1 MLSRVQDSLS
11 RVTAVQ
17 AAAACSV
24 AVGACSFMVSYS
36 DLSGLAE
43 KFSTAHP
50 WSIPLVVDGLVIGA
64 TIAAAAFRAGGRKAY
79 AWALL
84 SFGAL
89 LSIAGN
95 GLAAW
100 YNSGSPIGVSISAV
114 PPLVL
119 LLITHLTMMLWS
131 ESNEKAEQPAA
142 KEAAPVVEETT
153 PALIETSAR
162 TDVDRTTELLPVEVL
177 EGASAA

>member
-1 MLSRVQDSLS
+1 MLTRAQDTLS

-17 AAAACSV
+17 AAATCSV
-24 AVGACSFMVSYS
+24 AVGAFSFLVSYS

-64 TIAAAAFRAGGRKAY
+64 TIAAAAFKSRGRKAY
-79 AWALL
+79 AWSLL

-100 YNSGSPIGVSISAV
+100 YNSGSWIGVSISAV

-131 ESNEKAEQPAA
+131 ESKDTAARATESVSTMAVSSPLRIEAEPTTEMLAVESV
-142 KEAAPVVEETT
+142 EAAP
-153 PALIETSAR
+153 
-162 TDVDRTTELLPVEVL
+162 
-177 EGASAA
+177 AA

>member
-1 MLSRVQDSLS
+1 MLARAQDTLSRI
-11 RVTAVQ
+11 TAVQ
-17 AAAACSV
+17 AAATCSV
-24 AVGACSFMVSYS
+24 AVGAFSFLVSYS

-43 KFSTAHP
+43 RFHTAHP

-64 TIAAAAFRAGGRKAY
+64 TIAAAAFRKRGRKAY

-100 YNSGSPIGVSISAV
+100 YNSGSWIGVSISAV

-119 LLITHLTMMLWS
+119 LLITHLTMMLWA
-131 ESNEKAEQPAA
+131 ESKETAEAPVAETA
-142 KEAAPVVEETT
+142 TTPTADSAPEFWTRTTPDGTTEAVHVDAVEAAP
-153 PALIETSAR
+153 
-162 TDVDRTTELLPVEVL
+162 
-177 EGASAA
+177 AA